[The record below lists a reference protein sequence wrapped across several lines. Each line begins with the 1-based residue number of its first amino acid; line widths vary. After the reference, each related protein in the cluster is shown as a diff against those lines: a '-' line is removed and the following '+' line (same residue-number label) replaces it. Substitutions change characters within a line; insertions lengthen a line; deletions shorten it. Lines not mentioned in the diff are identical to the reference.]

1 MLSYWSSFQAEGQA
15 SCLEVF
21 PEWAY
26 LIQLMSVIVNMSH
39 LDLPRVLPR
48 HVILS
53 GLIAAKQE
61 VFFMPHIQITLLEGR
76 TPEQKRKIVERVTNT
91 MIEEAGTA
99 REGVSVAFVEVP
111 TASFARGG
119 VLALDQQ
126 RK

>member
-39 LDLPRVLPR
+39 LDLPR